1 MLSRASLLTQSF
13 SLLPE
18 HLYIWLCGTS
28 PIEFQLI
35 PRGRAYYLAA
45 YSYKCFINYFKIQNH
60 RPSLWKGISFQIVTS
75 EELQNLKVGCSTNS
89 VVDVIRPIFLACTA
103 NSLTNLTK
111 SAIPRLFLETFIFTS
126 SKSFVEKV
134 NRNHIILSKKRLH
147 SCNIIFFW
155 SLSEIQRLYLSEFKF
170 YFRSCECDTLIP
182 ISRIL
187 YKLFIKLMHVV
198 TETSQESDLH
208 SFAKAPIS
216 QPLNIP
222 LLHNFHSQRSY
233 LSTSCHV
240 TESILEWNSDIS
252 FLIGKVS

>member
-1 MLSRASLLTQSF
+1 MIKEYLSRLL
-13 SLLPE
+13 LLKSCKISRLGAAPT
-18 HLYIWLCGTS
+18 LWL
-28 PIEFQLI
+28 
-35 PRGRAYYLAA
+35 
-45 YSYKCFINYFKIQNH
+45 
-60 RPSLWKGISFQIVTS
+60 
-75 EELQNLKVGCSTNS
+75 
-89 VVDVIRPIFLACTA
+89 
-103 NSLTNLTK
+103 
-111 SAIPRLFLETFIFTS
+111 TS
-126 SKSFVEKV
+126 SALFSWLALLIVLQTSQKVPFHDYFWKRSYSPQAKSFVEEL

-147 SCNIIFFW
+147 SCYINFFW

-233 LSTSCHV
+233 LSTSCHF